1 MILDRPIEVRE
12 LREIAD
18 DIYHNPDKYTE
29 IISEIRELRRSSLNM
44 DK

>member
-1 MILDRPIEVRE
+1 MDRPIEPSE

-18 DIYHNPDKYTE
+18 DIYQKPGEYAD
-29 IISEIRELRRSSLNM
+29 IISEIRERRHSLNM